1 MRQQEQLTQLAAQHR
16 AAVFLS
22 NTEKNLQAE
31 LEALKSRF
39 SSLAEALVEA
49 EVAGTIEQQVADFTS
64 QEVLIESLFL
74 LDADGKLI
82 YPEAAPAA
90 PMDMPDTLE
99 WHTAQQYE
107 FNRRDLTQAIRMYQ
121 AIAETDSQISPYA
134 MNAIARCAAK
144 GGNFAAAQQ
153 TYADLLHDAKPLP
166 APLRLGIY
174 YQLAQLRHRTET
186 AEAAALVI
194 IESIE
199 WMTTDADS
207 SDYQTCQYYI
217 EKMRQFWAAFP
228 AGVIPDSIQRRWE
241 DGQGRWKERFAN
253 EALHASLKQNFL
265 PHIQSWLNA
274 LPVNETR
281 YVSVQTAQGW
291 KVFLATLLGDARY
304 YLGGI
309 LSQMSVRD
317 ALLLPL
323 NERLNQ
329 LGEQAEGHLIP
340 TPEIPS
346 ESSFALLRLA
356 PPLSFMQIAVIPSS
370 DASDVDRWKIV
381 LFRWSVVLC
390 LAAILAGVYWIWKRI
405 QQERELSQ
413 LKTDF
418 VSNVSHELKTPL
430 TSIRMFVETLRLK
443 RYRNETEAREYL
455 NILQVEIERLGRLV
469 ERVLDFSR
477 MERNRKQFDKTE
489 GDLKIV
495 VRETVAVFQQQVRD
509 ASLEIHMQIHP
520 HTPPLTFDKDAI
532 VEVLWNLLDN
542 AAKYGGCRVDVKL
555 EWEESCVRLVVQDD
569 GVGIP
574 GREQKRIFERFYR
587 ANDTLAREVEGS
599 GLGLAMVK
607 YIVEAHGGKIVVESS
622 FGKGSAFTVTLP
634 VGEVNT
640 PMDIPSDDSSRPDES
655 E

>member
-1 MRQQEQLTQLAAQHR
+1 
-16 AAVFLS
+16 
-22 NTEKNLQAE
+22 
-31 LEALKSRF
+31 
-39 SSLAEALVEA
+39 
-49 EVAGTIEQQVADFTS
+49 
-64 QEVLIESLFL
+64 
-74 LDADGKLI
+74 
-82 YPEAAPAA
+82 
-90 PMDMPDTLE
+90 
-99 WHTAQQYE
+99 
-107 FNRRDLTQAIRMYQ
+107 MYR
-121 AIAETDSQISPYA
+121 AIAETDSRISPYA
-134 MNAIARCAAK
+134 MNAIARCTAK
-144 GGNFAAAQQ
+144 DGNFAAAQQ
-153 TYADLLHDAKPLP
+153 TYVDLLHDTKSLP
-166 APLRLGIY
+166 APLRLGMY
-174 YQLAQLRHRTET
+174 YQLAQLMHRTET
-186 AEAAALVI
+186 AEAAALVV

-199 WMTTDADS
+199 WMTTNADS

-217 EKMRQFWAAFP
+217 EKMRQFWAEFS
-228 AGVIPDSIQRRWE
+228 AGVISDSIQQRWD
-241 DGQGRWKERFAN
+241 DGQRRWKERFAN
-253 EALHASLKQNFL
+253 KALHASLKQNFL
-265 PHIQSWLNA
+265 PHIRSWLNA

-291 KVFLATLLGDARY
+291 KVFLATLLSDGGY

-340 TPEIPS
+340 TPDIPP

-356 PPLSFMQIAVIPSS
+356 PPLSFMQIAVVPSR
-370 DASDVDRWKIV
+370 DASAVDRWKIV

-390 LAAILAGVYWIWKRI
+390 LAAILTGVYWIWKRI
-405 QQERELSQ
+405 RQERELSQ

-430 TSIRMFVETLRLK
+430 TSIRMFVETLRFK
-443 RYRNETEAREYL
+443 RYRNEMEAEEYL

-509 ASLEIHMQIHP
+509 APLEIHMQIHP
-520 HTPPLTFDKDAI
+520 HTPPLTFDRDAI

-555 EWEESCVRLVVQDD
+555 EWVESGVRLVVQDD
-569 GVGIP
+569 GIGIP

-607 YIVEAHGGKIVVESS
+607 YIVEAHGGKIAVESS
-622 FGKGSAFTVTLP
+622 VGKGSTFTVTLP
-634 VGEVNT
+634 VGEANT
-640 PMDIPSDDSSRPDES
+640 PTNIPSDDSPRCDES
-655 E
+655 G